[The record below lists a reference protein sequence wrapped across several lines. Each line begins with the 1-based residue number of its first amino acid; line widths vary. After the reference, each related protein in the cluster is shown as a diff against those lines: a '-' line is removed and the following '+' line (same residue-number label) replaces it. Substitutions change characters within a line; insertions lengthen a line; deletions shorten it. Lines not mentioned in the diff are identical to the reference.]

1 MDKKT
6 AITESNY
13 SNNKGFI
20 RWLIRMLN
28 RENKRKEERI
38 KKEKIRK
45 NVR

>member
-6 AITESNY
+6 AVTESQY

-20 RWLIRMLN
+20 RWLIKLLN

-38 KKEKIRK
+38 KKERSKK